1 MELQVPAA
9 PRWLCL
15 GWSSLFPHWDLGLW
29 LNQCSQHSR
38 EPSPV
43 PTLPP
48 SRDEAMGSWEGDY
61 AGQLIKISRETRGKK
76 FWKGDL
82 GSGNAWVGCGAFP
95 IALGFFLH
103 LFFLFYDTPF
113 IPAHRFPRNKGVKS
127 FLSHSGCESGPQL
140 SRDSSGST
148 GKRCCS
154 RKTAG
159 KLQENQPGVTLRG
172 RGP

>member
-1 MELQVPAA
+1 MALEIQLFSGSGKIETGKKKILQDLGLELQVPAA

-43 PTLPP
+43 PTLPR
-48 SRDEAMGSWEGDY
+48 SRDEAMGSWEKDY
-61 AGQLIKISRETRGKK
+61 PGQLIKISRKTRGKK

-95 IALGFFLH
+95 ITLGFFLH
-103 LFFLFYDTPF
+103 LFFPF
-113 IPAHRFPRNKGVKS
+113 
-127 FLSHSGCESGPQL
+127 L
-140 SRDSSGST
+140 
-148 GKRCCS
+148 
-154 RKTAG
+154 
-159 KLQENQPGVTLRG
+159 
-172 RGP
+172 